1 MMSMADKANKA
12 TILTV
17 EDNPNMLDM
26 ITFLLQEEGYRVL
39 PANDGQAALSIL
51 EQAKPEL
58 IISDVM
64 MPGMNGFDFCQR
76 VRAQPGFSQIPFIF
90 LTARSRR
97 ADIRKG
103 MGLGADDYLTKPF
116 EADEL
121 LSTVKVRLARAV
133 ETQTLIDRASAD
145 LQKKVTQA
153 LTHEFRTPLSL
164 VVGYTELLES
174 TGHDLNEGEFQAIL
188 QGLHAG
194 SSRLMTLVEDF
205 LLLSRLRTGDVAR
218 EIEQNQRKTIDPDE
232 IVRRVAAEAEAK
244 ATSKNVVLLVNM
256 GAVRS
261 TVGIDQQDLAEIV
274 ERLVDNAIKFSKSAG
289 GQVEITTSRDESLW
303 ALTIT
308 DQGVGIR
315 PDAHEWIFEAFRQ
328 VDRDKMEQQGSGVG
342 LTIVRG
348 LAEAYG
354 GRVMVESTP
363 GQGSTFMVWL
373 PLLRV

>member
-1 MMSMADKANKA
+1 MSMTEKAYKA

-26 ITFLLQEEGYRVL
+26 IAFLLQEEGYRVL
-39 PANDGQAALSIL
+39 LANDGQAALSIL
-51 EQAKPEL
+51 EEVKPEL

-76 VRAQPGFSQIPFIF
+76 VRAQSGFSQIPFIF
-90 LTARSRR
+90 LTARNRR
-97 ADIRKG
+97 ADVRRG

-121 LSTVKVRLARAV
+121 LSAVKVRLARAFD
-133 ETQTLIDRASAD
+133 TQTVIDEASAD
-145 LQKKVTQA
+145 LQKKVIQA

-174 TGHDLNEGEFQAIL
+174 AGHDLNEEEFQTIL
-188 QGLHAG
+188 QGLHSG
-194 SSRLMTLVEDF
+194 SGRLMSLVEDF
-205 LLLSRLRTGDVAR
+205 LLLSRLRTGDIAR
-218 EIEQNQRKTIDPDE
+218 EIQQNQHKTIDPDE
-232 IVRRVAAEAEAK
+232 VVLRVAADAEAK
-244 ATSKNVVLLVNM
+244 AASRNVAMVVNM
-256 GAVRS
+256 GGIRSAVAVDPR
-261 TVGIDQQDLAEIV
+261 DLEEMAQ
-274 ERLVDNAIKFSKSAG
+274 RLVDNAIKFSKSAG
-289 GQVEITTSRDESLW
+289 GRVEISTNREGKFWVLKV
-303 ALTIT
+303 A

-315 PDAHEWIFEAFRQ
+315 QDAQKWIFEAFRQ

-354 GRVMVESTP
+354 GQVMVDSTP
-363 GQGSTFMVWL
+363 GQGSTFTVSL
-373 PLLRV
+373 PFCGE